1 MAIVLALTAGLF
13 DPVSEGRMADA
24 QQAVVDV
31 AGRDIPAA
39 LGQRLLES
47 DKLSDEDRA
56 AMVELA
62 RAAIAAF
69 LPQPDQ
75 GADGPTVPATQPPSP
90 RHG

>member
-1 MAIVLALTAGLF
+1 
-13 DPVSEGRMADA
+13 MADA
-24 QQAVVDV
+24 QQTVVEV

-62 RAAIAAF
+62 RGAIAAF
-69 LPQPDQ
+69 LPQPDE
-75 GADGPTVPATQPPSP
+75 GADETPLPPARPPLTQ
-90 RHG
+90 HG